1 MSISAV
7 VLNGT
12 IQHQQN
18 LSTLKQNADD
28 KGMTEQSNISA
39 YLNKNSQSKA
49 VIVEFSNRSS
59 MQQRKQD
66 AKDKGKNEYHGDGGR
81 NRKEKEKNTGIYYE
95 DWDEGPRKLVMLK
108 MPDSRPHMRFDLKV

>member
-28 KGMTEQSNISA
+28 KGMTDQSNISA
-39 YLNKNSQSKA
+39 YLNKASQSKA
-49 VIVEFSNRSS
+49 VIVEFSNKTN
-59 MQQRKQD
+59 MQQKKQD
-66 AKDKGKNEYHGDGGR
+66 MS
-81 NRKEKEKNTGIYYE
+81 I
-95 DWDEGPRKLVMLK
+95 LC
-108 MPDSRPHMRFDLKV
+108 